1 MNHAIEESGVPPHR
15 IIRDKGQPVK
25 LINPSDIACG
35 GYVDNFLVDVGS
47 DQSAVDAGLAA
58 IAGKLRGLG
67 LTVHEEVGATHET
80 SFVGLSFDGVKGTV
94 GLKPG
99 RIIKLQ
105 KAIRELV
112 ERNFCSGELMQ
123 LILGH
128 ITWAVM
134 TRREGLSIL
143 KSCYAFVHQNQSKA
157 CRLWPSVRWE
167 LQTIIAALLPLF
179 KGRVNVGWSDD
190 LIASDSSLFGYGVY
204 HRKIQPE
211 FCSDIGSQ
219 SERWRFRFE
228 DAVDARKH
236 AAQTVGLESPEKGV
250 VDIIEKLGSD
260 IEPGNISK
268 DSFHEVPIEP

>member
-1 MNHAIEESGVPPHR
+1 M
-15 IIRDKGQPVK
+15 
-25 LINPSDIACG
+25 
-35 GYVDNFLVDVGS
+35 
-47 DQSAVDAGLAA
+47 
-58 IAGKLRGLG
+58 
-67 LTVHEEVGATHET
+67 
-80 SFVGLSFDGVKGTV
+80 
-94 GLKPG
+94 KPG